1 MNREKFK
8 DIHSCLH
15 VRNAQVGKNFQQ
27 ETTHQSSN
35 LILQYAKYCGL
46 DECPKV
52 QALVPPLTLS
62 SYATSLFL

>member
-1 MNREKFK
+1 MGKFK

-15 VRNAQVGKNFQQ
+15 AKNAQEVGKDFQQ
-27 ETTHQSSN
+27 KTTHQSPN
-35 LILQYAKYCGL
+35 LILSVCKYCGL

-52 QALVPPLTLS
+52 QGLVPPLTLS